1 MRIFLHTIFNSPFMI
16 HPSALPTLQRAVED
30 GFVDTDV
37 PAASVRDAKGAVYT
51 QKENGSVFDEFEKDS
66 IAVIPL
72 RGIMTKYDS
81 WYSFGTDR
89 VASWIH
95 EADKSENVS
104 GIIIEGDTPGGA
116 VSSLFA
122 LSDVI
127 SARTKPVYMFSD
139 YMLCSCGYYIASL
152 CDKIF
157 SVNNFCEVGSIGVM
171 ATVLRRN
178 EKTDNR
184 YGYYLE
190 DVYPPESKDKNIEL
204 RKSEKGD
211 DTLLINEILTPLA
224 KNFQQVVKTNRPQ
237 IRTDAEGV
245 LTGKTFFAQDAL
257 SLGLIDGIASFES
270 VVNIMKGEI
279 ETRKSIINS
288 FK

>member
-16 HPSALPTLQRAVED
+16 HPSALPALQKAVED
-30 GFVDTDV
+30 GGVDTDIPV
-37 PAASVRDAKGAVYT
+37 SAVRDAKGSVYT
-51 QKENGSVFDEFEKDS
+51 QKENGNIFDEFEKGS

-72 RGIMTKYDS
+72 KGIMTKYDS
-81 WYSFGTDR
+81 WSSFGTDK
-89 VASWIH
+89 VAAWIR

-104 GIIIEGDTPGGA
+104 GIIIEADTPGGA

-152 CDKIF
+152 CDKVF
-157 SVNNFCEVGSIGVM
+157 ALNNFCEVGSIGVM
-171 ATVLRRN
+171 ATVLRKN
-178 EKTDNR
+178 ENAEKK
-184 YGYYLE
+184 YSYYLE
-190 DVYPPESKDKNIEL
+190 DVYPPESKDKNIEI

-211 DTLLINEILTPLA
+211 DTLLINEVLTPLA
-224 KNFQQVVKTNRPQ
+224 KNFQQVVKENRPQ
-237 IRTDAEGV
+237 IQTNAEGV
-245 LTGKTFFAQDAL
+245 LTGKTFFAKDAL
-257 SLGLIDGIASFES
+257 SLGLIDGIVPFES
-270 VVNIMKGEI
+270 VVSLMEGEI
-279 ETRKSIINS
+279 KTRQAIINS